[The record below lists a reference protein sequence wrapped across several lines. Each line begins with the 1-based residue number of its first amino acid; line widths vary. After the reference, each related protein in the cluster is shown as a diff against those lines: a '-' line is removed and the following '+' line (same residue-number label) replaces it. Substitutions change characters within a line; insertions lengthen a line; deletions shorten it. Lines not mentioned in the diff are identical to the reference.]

1 MTSPYRPA
9 ATGTATVPQR
19 PRPPSSRSP
28 APLPYSL
35 NRINNQVN
43 MRTPGVLI
51 SQFSKP
57 ELPLYHDPRL
67 PPGWGRTIQKAPN
80 GACFVVIS
88 TPDGGQFK
96 NKEEIASYLQV
107 SGAVPGLDPSK
118 VDFSVFGKSM

>member
-1 MTSPYRPA
+1 MSRWWRREES
-9 ATGTATVPQR
+9 GSQG
-19 PRPPSSRSP
+19 PRYLKVIFEYELDSKEGPSCNQ
-28 APLPYSL
+28 L
-35 NRINNQVN
+35 NTRT
-43 MRTPGVLI
+43 RTPGVLI

-67 PPGWGRTIQKAPN
+67 PPGWERTIQKAPN

-88 TPDGGQFK
+88 TPDGRHFK